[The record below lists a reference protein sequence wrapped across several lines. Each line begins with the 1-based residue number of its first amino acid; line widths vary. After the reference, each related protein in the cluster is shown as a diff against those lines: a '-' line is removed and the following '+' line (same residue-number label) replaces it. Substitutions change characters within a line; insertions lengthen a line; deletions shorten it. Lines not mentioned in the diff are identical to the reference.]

1 LLRVTVEAARLWIRG
16 FAMATAEGASAP
28 AVSAPSAGGHNT
40 WRGAVREILLVL
52 AGVLV
57 YFGVRGVTV
66 TDAHQALSHALDVV
80 ALERSL
86 GVYVEPSLQALVLG
100 SDWLVDVMNW
110 VYIWGHW
117 PVIAVVLLWLFFAH
131 PAGYRRTRNAMLISG
146 GVGLVVFA
154 SFPVAP
160 PRLAGLGLIDTV
172 TEHSSAYRV
181 LQPPAFVN
189 QYAAMPSLHVG
200 WDLLM
205 GLAVYTY
212 ARHVAV
218 RIAGLALPV
227 LMVSAVLLT
236 ANHYVIDAA
245 VGAALVLVSMA
256 IARRIERRKSGRESE
271 QERAI
276 SPAAADIPRQRDG
289 GLVTDEPSPLS
300 EAS

>member
-1 LLRVTVEAARLWIRG
+1 
-16 FAMATAEGASAP
+16 MATADGASARPVSPRP
-28 AVSAPSAGGHNT
+28 ASPPNR
-40 WRGAVREILLVL
+40 WLGAVREVLLVL

-66 TDAHQALSHALDVV
+66 TDAQDALRHALDVV

-146 GVGLVVFA
+146 GVGLVIFA

-160 PRLAGLGLIDTV
+160 PRLADLGLIDTV

-227 LMVSAVLLT
+227 LMVLAVLFT

-245 VGAALVLVSMA
+245 VGAALVLASMA
-256 IARRIERRKSGRESE
+256 AARRIERRRSGSG
-271 QERAI
+271 
-276 SPAAADIPRQRDG
+276 SDGDPAPELTGAGIPQQRVG
-289 GLVTDEPSPLS
+289 EPVTDAPSPLF

>member
-1 LLRVTVEAARLWIRG
+1 
-16 FAMATAEGASAP
+16 MATADSATARAASP
-28 AVSAPSAGGHNT
+28 AVASGPKRA
-40 WRGAVREILLVL
+40 RGAVREIVLVL
-52 AGVLV
+52 AGVLI

-66 TDAHQALSHALDVV
+66 TDAQEALDHALDLV
-80 ALERSL
+80 ALEKTL
-86 GVYVEPSLQALVLG
+86 GVYVEPSLQTLVLG
-100 SDWLVDVMNW
+100 SDWLVDFMNW
-110 VYIWGHW
+110 IYIWGHW
-117 PVIAVVLLWLFFAH
+117 PVIAGVLLWLFFAH

-146 GVGLVVFA
+146 GIGLLVFM

-160 PRLAGLGLIDTV
+160 PRLAGLGFTDTV
-172 TEHSSAYRV
+172 TENSSAYRV

-205 GLAVYTY
+205 GLAVYAY
-212 ARHVAV
+212 ARHVLV

-245 VGAALVLVSMA
+245 GGAALVLASMA
-256 IARRIERRKSGRESE
+256 AARRIERRRCARGQTVETSD
-271 QERAI
+271 A
-276 SPAAADIPRQRDG
+276 PAIPRQRDG
-289 GLVTDEPSPLS
+289 GSETAESYPMP

>member
-1 LLRVTVEAARLWIRG
+1 
-16 FAMATAEGASAP
+16 MATAEGASARP
-28 AVSAPSAGGHNT
+28 APTGPAIGANRL
-40 WRGAVREILLVL
+40 RGAVREILLVL

-66 TDAHQALSHALDVV
+66 TDAQEALRHALDVV

-146 GVGLVVFA
+146 GVGLVIFA

-189 QYAAMPSLHVG
+189 QYAAIPSLHVG

-212 ARHVAV
+212 ARHLAV

-245 VGAALVLVSMA
+245 VGAALVLASMA
-256 IARRIERRKSGRESE
+256 AARRIERRRSGSVSDGAPALD
-271 QERAI
+271 QT
-276 SPAAADIPRQRDG
+276 AAAIPQQRGRSVADG
-289 GLVTDEPSPLS
+289 SSPLS

>member
-1 LLRVTVEAARLWIRG
+1 MIFAA
-16 FAMATAEGASAP
+16 
-28 AVSAPSAGGHNT
+28 
-40 WRGAVREILLVL
+40 
-52 AGVLV
+52 
-57 YFGVRGVTV
+57 
-66 TDAHQALSHALDVV
+66 
-80 ALERSL
+80 
-86 GVYVEPSLQALVLG
+86 
-100 SDWLVDVMNW
+100 
-110 VYIWGHW
+110 
-117 PVIAVVLLWLFFAH
+117 
-131 PAGYRRTRNAMLISG
+131 
-146 GVGLVVFA
+146 
-154 SFPVAP
+154 FPVAP

-227 LMVSAVLLT
+227 LMVSPVLLT

-245 VGAALVLVSMA
+245 VGAALVLASMA
-256 IARRIERRKSGRESE
+256 AARRIERRRSTRPRDGPRTGRG
-271 QERAI
+271 R
-276 SPAAADIPRQRDG
+276 DPRQRAG
-289 GLVTDEPSPLS
+289 GPVTDGASPLS

>member
-1 LLRVTVEAARLWIRG
+1 MAAADG
-16 FAMATAEGASAP
+16 ATARSGSA
-28 AVSAPSAGGHNT
+28 AQTRRPSR
-40 WRGAVREILLVL
+40 WRGAAREILLVL

-57 YFGVRGVTV
+57 YFGVRGVAV
-66 TDAHQALSHALDVV
+66 TDAQEALDHALDLV
-80 ALERSL
+80 ALEKAL
-86 GVYVEPSLQALVLG
+86 GLYVEPSLQTLMLG

-110 VYIWGHW
+110 IYIWGHW
-117 PVIAVVLLWLFFAH
+117 PVIVVVLLWLFFAH

-146 GVGLVVFA
+146 GVGLVIFA
-154 SFPVAP
+154 AFPVAP

-227 LMVSAVLLT
+227 LMVSSVLLT

-245 VGAALVLVSMA
+245 VGAVLVLASMA
-256 IARRIERRKSGRESE
+256 AARRIERRRSTSDSDGD
-271 QERAI
+271 
-276 SPAAADIPRQRDG
+276 PALEPTGGGIPRQRSG
-289 GLVTDEPSPLS
+289 GAVTDESSRLS

>member
-1 LLRVTVEAARLWIRG
+1 
-16 FAMATAEGASAP
+16 MATAEGASAR
-28 AVSAPSAGGHNT
+28 AVSARPATRPSR
-40 WRGAVREILLVL
+40 WRGAVREVLLVL

-66 TDAHQALSHALDVV
+66 TDAQDALSHALDVV
-80 ALERSL
+80 ALEQSL
-86 GVYVEPSLQALVLG
+86 GVYIEPSLQTLVLG

-117 PVIAVVLLWLFFAH
+117 PVIAAVLLWLFFAH
-131 PAGYRRTRNAMLISG
+131 PSGYRRTRNAMLISG
-146 GVGLVVFA
+146 AVGLVVFA

-160 PRLAGLGLIDTV
+160 PRLAGLGFIDTV
-172 TEHSSAYRV
+172 TVHSSAYRV

-236 ANHYVIDAA
+236 ANHYIIDVA

-256 IARRIERRKSGRESE
+256 AARRIERRRSAPE
-271 QERAI
+271 QALE
-276 SPAAADIPRQRDG
+276 PARVIPRQRDG
-289 GLVTDEPSPLS
+289 GPVVDGSSPLS

>member
-1 LLRVTVEAARLWIRG
+1 
-16 FAMATAEGASAP
+16 
-28 AVSAPSAGGHNT
+28 
-40 WRGAVREILLVL
+40 
-52 AGVLV
+52 
-57 YFGVRGVTV
+57 
-66 TDAHQALSHALDVV
+66 
-80 ALERSL
+80 
-86 GVYVEPSLQALVLG
+86 
-100 SDWLVDVMNW
+100 MNW

-117 PVIAVVLLWLFFAH
+117 PVIVVVLLWLFVAH
-131 PAGYRRTRNAMLISG
+131 PAGYLRTRNAMLISG
-146 GVGLVVFA
+146 GIGLVIFA

-245 VGAALVLVSMA
+245 VGAALVLASMA
-256 IARRIERRKSGRESE
+256 AARWIERRTSTSTSDGD
-271 QERAI
+271 
-276 SPAAADIPRQRDG
+276 PALEPTGAGIPRQRDG
-289 GLVTDEPSPLS
+289 GSVIDESSPLS
-300 EAS
+300 EAG

>member
-1 LLRVTVEAARLWIRG
+1 
-16 FAMATAEGASAP
+16 MATADSVTAET
-28 AVSAPSAGGHNT
+28 PSAALARRPSR
-40 WRGAVREILLVL
+40 WRSAGREILLVL
-52 AGVLV
+52 AGVVV

-66 TDAHQALSHALDVV
+66 TDAQEALDHALDLV
-80 ALERSL
+80 ALEKAMGL
-86 GVYVEPSLQALVLG
+86 YVEPSLQTLVLG

-117 PVIAVVLLWLFFAH
+117 PVIAVVLLWLFLAH

-146 GVGLVVFA
+146 GIGLMIFA

-205 GLAVYTY
+205 GLAVYSLRATHRRSDRRPC
-212 ARHVAV
+212 A
-218 RIAGLALPV
+218 AGADG
-227 LMVSAVLLT
+227 VS
-236 ANHYVIDAA
+236 
-245 VGAALVLVSMA
+245 GAAHRQPLRHRRSRRCGPGAGEHGGRPPDRTPDVRPRA
-256 IARRIERRKSGRESE
+256 PARAGRGGD
-271 QERAI
+271 
-276 SPAAADIPRQRDG
+276 SPAACRRAGHRRDTPASRGDLASG
-289 GLVTDEPSPLS
+289 G
-300 EAS
+300 